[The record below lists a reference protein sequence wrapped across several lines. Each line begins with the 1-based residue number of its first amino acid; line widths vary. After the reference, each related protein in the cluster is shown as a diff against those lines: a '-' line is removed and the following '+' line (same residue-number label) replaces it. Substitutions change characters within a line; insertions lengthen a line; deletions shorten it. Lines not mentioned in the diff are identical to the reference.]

1 MRGRML
7 FLVLLLAAASRAEI
21 IDRIAVTVGN
31 RVIAA
36 SDVALEIRLSA
47 FMNQTKPDFS
57 PESKRTTAD
66 RLVERALLQEEAE
79 LSRYPSPEAS
89 EVAPALTSFKEK
101 RFSGDAAYREVLS
114 SYGITEEDL
123 KRFLLEQTAVSGF
136 IDIRFGPAV
145 QFLED
150 DLRAYYSKTFV
161 PQWKNRNQGPAPV
174 FDEVRDQVADALR
187 VERVDRLLDEWLK
200 EAKGRARIVYKPEAF
215 Q

>member
-7 FLVLLLAAASRAEI
+7 VLVMLLAAAGRAEI
-21 IDRIAVTVGN
+21 IDRIAVTVGK

-47 FMNQTKPDFS
+47 FMNQAKPDFS
-57 PESKRTTAD
+57 PESKRKTAD
-66 RLVERALLQEEAE
+66 RLVERALIQEEVE

-89 EVAPALTSFKEK
+89 EAAPALAALKQEQ
-101 RFSGDAAYREVLS
+101 FSGDAAYREALS
-114 SYGITEEDL
+114 SYGITEEEL
-123 KRFLLEQTAVSGF
+123 KRYLLEQTAVSGF
-136 IDIRFGPAV
+136 IDIRFGPSV

-150 DLRAYYSKTFV
+150 DLRAYYSERFV
-161 PQWKNRNQGPAPV
+161 PQWKNRTQGPAPA

-187 VERVDRLLDEWLK
+187 AERVNRLLDEWLK
-200 EAKGRARIVYKPEAF
+200 EAKGRARVVYKPEAF

>member
-1 MRGRML
+1 M
-7 FLVLLLAAASRAEI
+7 LLLAAAGRAEI

-47 FMNQTKPDFS
+47 FIDQAKPDFS
-57 PESKRTTAD
+57 PESKRRTAD
-66 RLVERALLQEEAE
+66 RLVERALIQEEAE
-79 LSRYPSPEAS
+79 LSRYPSPDAS
-89 EVAPALTSFKEK
+89 EAEPALASLKKEQ
-101 RFSGDAAYREVLS
+101 FSGDAAYHEALS
-114 SYGITEEDL
+114 SYGITEEEL
-123 KRFLLEQTAVSGF
+123 KGYLLEQTAVLNF
-136 IDIRFGPAV
+136 IDIRFGPSF

-150 DLRAYYSKTFV
+150 DLRAYYSERFV
-161 PQWKNRNQGPAPV
+161 PQWKNRSREPAPA

-187 VERVDRLLDEWLK
+187 ADRANRLMDEWLK